1 MRAERGA
8 GRAGS
13 ERELGGGILE
23 QGAPS
28 GGSVSPQGPAGCGD
42 GAVGTRGAPEPRVP
56 PAEPQQAGRP
66 IPMDMATV
74 SSMGSTEPDPELAVC
89 EGCRL
94 PLLLTE
100 LPSFLVYETPTG
112 HGRNT
117 FS

>member
-1 MRAERGA
+1 
-8 GRAGS
+8 
-13 ERELGGGILE
+13 
-23 QGAPS
+23 
-28 GGSVSPQGPAGCGD
+28 
-42 GAVGTRGAPEPRVP
+42 
-56 PAEPQQAGRP
+56 
-66 IPMDMATV
+66 MDMATV

-94 PLLLTE
+94 LLLLTE